1 MEDERGC
8 SRLNSFVESRS
19 DSADGCSAQLSSDRY
34 VRFFSYQIFR
44 AIKYLHSAGT
54 PARTREYPVSTL

>member
-1 MEDERGC
+1 MAVALSE
-8 SRLNSFVESRS
+8 
-19 DSADGCSAQLSSDRY
+19 LSSDRY

-54 PARTREYPVSTL
+54 PAQTHEYPVSTP